1 MSSPTAPYAAAHENP
16 QGEGDARPT
25 ALQIIHDEGLVNKL
39 TDKVF
44 LVTGT
49 SSGIGV
55 ETVRALHATGAHV
68 FMQARDMKKAEAV
81 LKDILATS
89 QGTGKLEL
97 LYMEL
102 GSLKSIREGVAE
114 FLKKSDKLNVLV
126 NNAGKSH
133 SRISY
138 LRSLTVVCVLISFR
152 DSQPSRKHN
161 RRRL

>member
-55 ETVRALHATGAHV
+55 ETVRALHATGAHI
-68 FMQARDMKKAEAV
+68 FMQAR
-81 LKDILATS
+81 
-89 QGTGKLEL
+89 
-97 LYMEL
+97 
-102 GSLKSIREGVAE
+102 
-114 FLKKSDKLNVLV
+114 
-126 NNAGKSH
+126 
-133 SRISY
+133 
-138 LRSLTVVCVLISFR
+138 
-152 DSQPSRKHN
+152 RKQ
-161 RRRL
+161 RLC